1 MSNVS
6 NLATL
11 TITAFRDVGTL
22 SITPGTVTNLV
33 IEKTLSP
40 TVLYPSSP
48 GIILSGA
55 GIIGFDGPTGPT
67 GPTGPEG
74 PQGPTGPTGPT
85 GSDGLQGPT
94 GPTGPT
100 GATGATGATGPVG
113 DYVEFINGN
122 TGGITF
128 IAGRGLTFA
137 EVADNIFRWG
147 IDLVNGGSSISVVTG
162 ASYTDYVLIQD
173 QTNAIELI
181 TIGNLFN
188 TIAPAPDIVTDIGS
202 SNLLLY
208 DNSTGTRQSITLANA
223 EDELLANTAR
233 SFNGATG
240 DIVFTDY
247 VVSLNGLTGSIDIV
261 GDIGSPLNVNVS
273 GSDIELSINNG
284 SITNTLLENSSVT
297 INGSTGLA
305 GGGSVSLGGSLV
317 LYNTGVWSINGQ
329 TGDVTITA
337 GGEDPIPLVWMFGA

>member
-1 MSNVS
+1 MIGSTGNTG
-6 NLATL
+6 NTG
-11 TITAFRDVGTL
+11 D
-22 SITPGTVTNLV
+22 PGDPG
-33 IEKTLSP
+33 EK
-40 TVLYPSSP
+40 
-48 GIILSGA
+48 
-55 GIIGFDGPTGPT
+55 GP
-67 GPTGPEG
+67 
-74 PQGPTGPTGPT
+74 
-85 GSDGLQGPT
+85 
-94 GPTGPT
+94 
-100 GATGATGATGPVG
+100 TGATGATGPVG

-147 IDLVNGGSSISVVTG
+147 IDLVNGGSSITIVTG

-181 TIGNLFN
+181 TIENLFN

-247 VVSLNGLTGSIDIV
+247 V
-261 GDIGSPLNVNVS
+261 
-273 GSDIELSINNG
+273 E
-284 SITNTLLENSSVT
+284 T
-297 INGSTGLA
+297 INGCTGNINILGTTGEIEVTGPCPNIIIGLPDNVIISGNLEVQGNINNLGTINID
-305 GGGSVSLGGSLV
+305 GGI
-317 LYNTGVWSINGQ
+317 Y
-329 TGDVTITA
+329 
-337 GGEDPIPLVWMFGA
+337 